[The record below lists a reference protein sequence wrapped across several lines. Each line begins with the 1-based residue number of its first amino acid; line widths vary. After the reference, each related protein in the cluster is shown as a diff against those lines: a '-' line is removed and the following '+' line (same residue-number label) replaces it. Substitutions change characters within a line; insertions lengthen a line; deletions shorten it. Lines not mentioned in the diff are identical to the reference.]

1 MPYIIKNI
9 SRTNKR
15 FKEPVPITLEFK
27 DDFGCMI
34 KHVIQ
39 PDDSIILYFIPA
51 TAKIMHIN
59 NMISIDHISSNDVK
73 LFSIKSENTITPD
86 INEDIINNINEDIIN
101 NSIETN
107 SDDITKI
114 NISDNNINE
123 EEGIDIIIDDNGI
136 SESDVKTKRKKN

>member
-27 DDFGCMI
+27 DDFGYMI

-86 INEDIINNINEDIIN
+86 INEDIINN
-101 NSIETN
+101 SIETN

-114 NISDNNINE
+114 NKESILNIQKPNL
-123 EEGIDIIIDDNGI
+123 
-136 SESDVKTKRKKN
+136 

>member
-27 DDFGCMI
+27 DDYGCMI

-73 LFSIKSENTITPD
+73 LFSIKSEN
-86 INEDIINNINEDIIN
+86 NV
-101 NSIETN
+101 
-107 SDDITKI
+107 SDDIIENT
-114 NISDNNINE
+114 DAVNE
-123 EEGIDIIIDDNGI
+123 GVIDTVNDGVNEGIDIIIDDDGI
-136 SESDVKTKRKKN
+136 SESDNSEDSIKTKRKRN

>member
-86 INEDIINNINEDIIN
+86 INEDIINN
-101 NSIETN
+101 SIETN

>member
-27 DDFGCMI
+27 DDYGSMI

-73 LFSIKSENTITPD
+73 LFSIKSENTV
-86 INEDIINNINEDIIN
+86 
-101 NSIETN
+101 
-107 SDDITKI
+107 SDDIIENTDGVNDGVI
-114 NISDNNINE
+114 
-123 EEGIDIIIDDNGI
+123 EGVDEGVNDIIIDDNGI
-136 SESDVKTKRKKN
+136 SESDNSEDSTKTKRKKN

>member
-27 DDFGCMI
+27 DDYGSMI
-34 KHVIQ
+34 KHTIQ
-39 PDDSIILYFIPA
+39 PDDSIILYFIPT

-73 LFSIKSENTITPD
+73 LFSIKSENTNDTVSDGVNDGVNEGVNEGVND
-86 INEDIINNINEDIIN
+86 I
-101 NSIETN
+101 
-107 SDDITKI
+107 
-114 NISDNNINE
+114 
-123 EEGIDIIIDDNGI
+123 GIDIIIDDNGI
-136 SESDVKTKRKKN
+136 SEDNNLENYNLEDSTKTKRKKT

>member
-27 DDFGCMI
+27 DDYGSMI
-34 KHVIQ
+34 KHTIQ
-39 PDDSIILYFIPA
+39 PDDSIILYFIPT

-73 LFSIKSENTITPD
+73 LFSIKSENT
-86 INEDIINNINEDIIN
+86 NNIVNDTVSDGVNEGVNEGVNDI
-101 NSIETN
+101 
-107 SDDITKI
+107 
-114 NISDNNINE
+114 
-123 EEGIDIIIDDNGI
+123 GIDIIIDDNGI
-136 SESDVKTKRKKN
+136 SEDNNLENYNLEDYNLEDSTKTKRKKT

>member
-27 DDFGCMI
+27 DDYGSMI

-73 LFSIKSENTITPD
+73 LFSIKSENTV
-86 INEDIINNINEDIIN
+86 
-101 NSIETN
+101 
-107 SDDITKI
+107 SDDIIENT
-114 NISDNNINE
+114 
-123 EEGIDIIIDDNGI
+123 EGVNDGVNDGVDEGVDEGVDIIIDDNGI
-136 SESDVKTKRKKN
+136 SESDNSEDSTKTKRKKN

>member
-27 DDFGCMI
+27 DDYGSMI

-73 LFSIKSENTITPD
+73 LFSIKSENTV
-86 INEDIINNINEDIIN
+86 
-101 NSIETN
+101 
-107 SDDITKI
+107 SDDIIENTEGV
-114 NISDNNINE
+114 NE
-123 EEGIDIIIDDNGI
+123 GVDDGVNEGVIDIIIDDNGI
-136 SESDVKTKRKKN
+136 SESDNSEDSAKTKRKKN